1 VIFDLFIRCPFAKL
15 IGKHSR
21 YWVHVSASSSSSFS
35 STFSG
40 RRFSLQL
47 PVHVRERA
55 ISLRGFHACL
65 VGISFLFWGFLILF
79 LFGPFLSCVEQEPP
93 VVFGSTNGRTP
104 PRATYPPFDSLMV
117 AHSMNYSS
125 LLGSAPTTGSLR
137 LFLPSFLSWK

>member
-1 VIFDLFIRCPFAKL
+1 LTYLYVALLR
-15 IGKHSR
+15 
-21 YWVHVSASSSSSFS
+21 SSSAN
-35 STFSG
+35 T
-40 RRFSLQL
+40 
-47 PVHVRERA
+47 
-55 ISLRGFHACL
+55 
-65 VGISFLFWGFLILF
+65 VGIGCTFQLLLLLLFLPLFQAGVSLYSCQFTFVNGPLVCEDFMPVWLGFLFFFGGFLILF
-79 LFGPFLSCVEQEPP
+79 LFGPFLSCIEQEPP